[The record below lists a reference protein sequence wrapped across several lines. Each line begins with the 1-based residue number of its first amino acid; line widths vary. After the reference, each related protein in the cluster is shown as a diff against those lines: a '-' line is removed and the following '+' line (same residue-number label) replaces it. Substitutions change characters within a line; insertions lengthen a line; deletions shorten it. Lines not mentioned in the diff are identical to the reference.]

1 MKTIEIKSII
11 NEYSSLE
18 EFLVRY
24 RKNLCNSA
32 LEAAKTHAPYS
43 KFQVG
48 AAIML
53 ENGVVVKGSNQE
65 NAAYPSGLCAER
77 VALFYA
83 NSTYPDQAVEAIA
96 ITAIHNG
103 SQVENPISP
112 CGSCR
117 QVIAETKQ
125 RFNKKIKILLY
136 SSSKILEISD
146 SDTLL
151 PLSFVM
157 DDSE

>member
-1 MKTIEIKSII
+1 M
-11 NEYSSLE
+11 
-18 EFLVRY
+18 
-24 RKNLCNSA
+24 
-32 LEAAKTHAPYS
+32 
-43 KFQVG
+43 
-48 AAIML
+48 
-53 ENGVVVKGSNQE
+53 VVKGSNQE

-157 DDSE
+157 DDSEKLINIALRLFVIFRNTNINKISIGDSSVNSFILDLFF

>member
-1 MKTIEIKSII
+1 MKTIEIKSVI
-11 NEYSSLE
+11 NVYSSLE
-18 EFLVRY
+18 ELSEVS
-24 RKNLCNSA
+24 KNLCNSA
-32 LEAAKTHAPYS
+32 LEAAKTAYAPYS

>member
-11 NEYSSLE
+11 HEYSSLDE
-18 EFLVRY
+18 LSPES
-24 RKNLCNSA
+24 KNLCALA
-32 LEAAKTHAPYS
+32 LEAAKTAYAPYS

-48 AAIML
+48 ATIML

-65 NAAYPSGLCAER
+65 NMAYPSGLCAER

-96 ITAIHNG
+96 VTAIHNG
-103 SQVENPISP
+103 SQVDYPISP

-136 SSSKILEISD
+136 SSDKILEIND
-146 SDTLL
+146 SDMLL
-151 PLSFVM
+151 PLSFAI
-157 DDSE
+157 DD